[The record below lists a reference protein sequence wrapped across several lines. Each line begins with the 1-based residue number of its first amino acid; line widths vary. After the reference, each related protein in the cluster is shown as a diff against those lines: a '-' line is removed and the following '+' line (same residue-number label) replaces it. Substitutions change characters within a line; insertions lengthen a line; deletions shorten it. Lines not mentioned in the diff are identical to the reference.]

1 MDGEC
6 ARDLIWFLEFMER
19 KRRKKEKMARE
30 GTGEKAT

>member
-6 ARDLIWFLEFMER
+6 ARDMIWLLEFMER
-19 KRRKKEKMARE
+19 KRRKRGKMVRE